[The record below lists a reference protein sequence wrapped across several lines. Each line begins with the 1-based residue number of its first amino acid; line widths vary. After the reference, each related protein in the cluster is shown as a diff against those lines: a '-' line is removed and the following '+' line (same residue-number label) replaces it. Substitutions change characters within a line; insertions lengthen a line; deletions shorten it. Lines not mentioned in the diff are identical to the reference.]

1 MNENARRFIESIL
14 KLAPKSA
21 AFDCDGTIWD
31 ADSGMQ
37 FFYWILDQ
45 HLVDAKTEAWA
56 RPRYQEYLAGRV
68 DEETMCGEMVQIC
81 RGVRVGTIRQVAKQF
96 FDAKVRSRI
105 FPEMMELTNRLRE
118 QGCEL
123 WAVSSSNQWLIE
135 IEAAPFG
142 FLPDHVF
149 AAQVAEEK
157 GVATDR
163 LLRVPTGPSKAS
175 VLKENVPSGIEFA
188 FGNSI
193 HDAAMLAS
201 ASKRAFAINPNE
213 DLEFIARARG
223 WTVYYPASVVAP

>member
-1 MNENARRFIESIL
+1 MNENAQRFTESIL

-37 FFYWILDQ
+37 FFYWLLDH
-45 HLVDAKTEAWA
+45 HLVTAETEAWA
-56 RPRYQEYLAGRV
+56 RPRYQQYLAGRV

-81 RGVRVGTIRQVAKQF
+81 RGLRVPAIREAAKQF
-96 FDAKVRSRI
+96 FEAKVRARI
-105 FPEMMELTNRLRE
+105 FPEMLELTNRLRD

-142 FLPDHVF
+142 FVADHVF
-149 AAQVAEEK
+149 AAEVAEEN

-163 LLRVPTGPSKAS
+163 LLRVPTGPSKAA
-175 VLKENVPSGIEFA
+175 VLKKNVPAGVEFA

-193 HDAAMLAS
+193 HDAAMLES
-201 ASKRAFAINPNE
+201 AKKRAFAINPNE
-213 DLEFIARARG
+213 DLEFVARARG
-223 WTVYYPASVVAP
+223 WTVYYPVSVVAP